1 MGFTNKEEKEHISI
15 TKKSLEK
22 SVRCVEGVRWLSQV
36 RPSSGRN
43 RAMREVGGGPVV
55 RLWPVCTTALSFVF
69 RQWKPVE
76 VFKCTV
82 TGISSLVVIILEGL
96 VILN

>member
-1 MGFTNKEEKEHISI
+1 
-15 TKKSLEK
+15 
-22 SVRCVEGVRWLSQV
+22 
-36 RPSSGRN
+36 
-43 RAMREVGGGPVV
+43 MREVGGGPVV